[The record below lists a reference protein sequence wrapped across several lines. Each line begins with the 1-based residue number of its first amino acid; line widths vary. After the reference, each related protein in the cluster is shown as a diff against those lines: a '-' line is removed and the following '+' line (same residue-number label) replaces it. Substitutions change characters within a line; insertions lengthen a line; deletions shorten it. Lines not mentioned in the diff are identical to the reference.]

1 MTAPTRMVPPTT
13 PRPTGLSEALRVSLA
28 WHGLLVMLVGL
39 LGGGLHA
46 VAVIGHLELWPLV
59 SRIEWL
65 PPGDA
70 AAWSRTHTGPL
81 MNGLLALALAGVGGF
96 IALSARQQRVL
107 HACLLI
113 TLWGNTVGYFLAAI
127 GGGRGLQFGLGTPNT
142 ATYLIFAT
150 AALAVLLALLLTLLG
165 LHRHRQTLFK
175 GRPT

>member
-1 MTAPTRMVPPTT
+1 MTTPDRTAPHPSPH
-13 PRPTGLSEALRVSLA
+13 PSGLSDALRVSLA

-46 VAVIGHLELWPLV
+46 VTVIGHLELWPLLG
-59 SRIEWL
+59 RTEWL
-65 PPGDA
+65 PPGDT

-81 MNGLLALALAGVGGF
+81 MNGLLALAVAGVGGF

-107 HACLLI
+107 RVCLLL

-127 GGGRGLQFGLGTPNT
+127 GGGRGLQFGVSTPNT
-142 ATYLIFAT
+142 ATYLLFAT

-165 LHRHRQTLFK
+165 LHRQRQVWLK
-175 GRPT
+175 GRST